1 MIKSEIFDQTTDK
14 CRYLQYDVSRL
25 SLTSSQNKSEKVNAV
40 LNVRDKLWFIEPT
53 TPIFFRQSVFNTKVV
68 LHAIKTQY

>member
-40 LNVRDKLWFIEPT
+40 LNVRDKL
-53 TPIFFRQSVFNTKVV
+53 
-68 LHAIKTQY
+68 